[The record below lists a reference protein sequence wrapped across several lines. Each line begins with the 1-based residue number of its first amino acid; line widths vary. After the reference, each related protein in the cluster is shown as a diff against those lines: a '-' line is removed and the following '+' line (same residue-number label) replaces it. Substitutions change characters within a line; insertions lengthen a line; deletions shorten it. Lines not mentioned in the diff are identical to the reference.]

1 MTWSLVIVALGG
13 ALIGAFFAMVIYF
26 LDRKAHK

>member
-1 MTWSLVIVALGG
+1 MSWSFIIVALGG
-13 ALIGAFFAMVIYF
+13 ALIGAFFATVIYL